1 MSNCKKEL
9 EKKEIIVDVVDDF
22 SSKTRYG
29 IINKLKGTHH
39 VSPKITFYYKECAID
54 IYEIENY
61 FLMHCPCRWWNFV
74 LLKEQKYSSYEK
86 MEEECIG
93 YLKLMGIEK
102 HEQLSLFQDKDIIQ
116 VEKLENYYN
125 EQHSPDEEIYL

>member
-1 MSNCKKEL
+1 MGNCKKEL

-22 SSKTRYG
+22 NLNIRYNV
-29 IINKLKGTHH
+29 INQLKGTYNISPYYSFHH
-39 VSPKITFYYKECAID
+39 KECNVD
-54 IYEIENY
+54 IYLIKDC

-74 LLKEQKYSSYEK
+74 LLENKIYRSYEEIK
-86 MEEECIG
+86 KECIG
-93 YLKLMGIEK
+93 YLDLMGVEK
-102 HEQLSLFQDKDIIQ
+102 HEKLCLYQDKDIIQ